1 MKKATFEEALLQL
14 AEENPQYDP
23 HVYGF
28 MREALD
34 FTIKALDKPAE
45 GPGRHVTGRELTDG
59 IRQFALKEFGPIT
72 KTVLNHWGIHTTEDF
87 GNIVFLLISKG
98 IFGKSDEDSIGDF
111 AGGYD
116 FDQAFRKPFLPSER
130 RPAAQEVEQKE
141 LF

>member
-1 MKKATFEEALLQL
+1 MKKGSFEEALLQL

-34 FTIKALDKPAE
+34 FTIKLLKKPADGE
-45 GPGRHVTGRELTDG
+45 ARHVTGRELTDG
-59 IRQFALKEFGPIT
+59 IRQYAIREFGPLT
-72 KTVLNHWGIHTTEDF
+72 KTVLNHWGVFTTEDF

-98 IFGKSDEDSIGDF
+98 IFGKSENDSASDF
-111 AGGYD
+111 ANGYD
-116 FDQAFRKPFLPSER
+116 FDDAFIIPFQPRDRLLGNNF
-130 RPAAQEVEQKE
+130 EQKE